1 MPGESRDRSTL
12 LNQNEIEAIKVCQD
26 IIKRMAENSAKVKNF
41 FFVISSAFVALIGS
55 SSFQFGWAAIASYIV
70 IAAAMW
76 FVDARYLQLE
86 QMFRGVH
93 NRIVNGC
100 QPNLDSWMF
109 RPRKEDAQPLWK
121 LMFLNFSTAMYPVV
135 SLSLVVL
142 ACA

>member
-55 SSFQFGWAAIASYIV
+55 SSFRFGWAALAGYLV

-100 QPNLDSWMF
+100 QPNLDSWML
-109 RPRKEDAQPLWK
+109 RPRKEDAQPIWRLMLW
-121 LMFLNFSTAMYPVV
+121 NFSTVVYPVV
-135 SLSLVVL
+135 ALSLAVL